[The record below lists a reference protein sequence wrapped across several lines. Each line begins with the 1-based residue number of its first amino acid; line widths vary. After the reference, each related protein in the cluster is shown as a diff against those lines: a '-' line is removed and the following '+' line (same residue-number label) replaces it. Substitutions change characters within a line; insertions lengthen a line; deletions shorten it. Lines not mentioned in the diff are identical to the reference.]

1 MHQQKDKPV
10 LFLERRGFHVACVA
24 GPGQAESREEDA
36 IAAAAVLCAV
46 AAKSEYDWVGFLGWR
61 QLGREQEHR
70 PSGEPA
76 QKPIVRLD

>member
-1 MHQQKDKPV
+1 M
-10 LFLERRGFHVACVA
+10 ACVA
-24 GPGQAESREEDA
+24 GPGQAESKEEDA
-36 IAAAAVLCAV
+36 IAAAAVQCAV
-46 AAKSEYDWVGFLGWR
+46 AMATKSEWVGFLGWR